1 MKNLPPACQKFK
13 KAGNLEVGS
22 VVMIRD
28 DLPRMKW
35 NVGIVEKLC
44 LGGDGLSRVAVVK
57 TSQGKKTR
65 PVQKLHC
72 LELARLDEDV
82 LAPDERSTVT
92 ENQRPSRQTVLPA
105 KLRDYVLD

>member
-1 MKNLPPACQKFK
+1 MVYP
-13 KAGNLEVGS
+13 
-22 VVMIRD
+22 
-28 DLPRMKW
+28 
-35 NVGIVEKLC
+35 
-44 LGGDGLSRVAVVK
+44 GLQLSKRRK
-57 TSQGKKTR
+57 GKKTR

-82 LAPDERSTVT
+82 LAPDERGTVT